1 MQKSKECSKVSFSV
15 EIIQNKI
22 LLIRGQ
28 KVMLDR
34 DLANLYGVTTGN
46 LNKSVKRNV
55 ERFPDDFMFTLS
67 KKESDFLR
75 FQFGSLNRGGHFKYS
90 PLAFTEQGVA
100 MLSSVLKSK
109 RAIQVNIQI
118 MRVFVKLKE
127 MLISHKDLAR
137 KIEDLERKFQD
148 KYADHD
154 KKIIL
159 IFEAIKQLL
168 EEKGEDGKNKG
179 PVGFFPPSLQPK
191 SAKAR
196 RKGT

>member
-1 MQKSKECSKVSFSV
+1 MPKSKLRSKVFLPV

-46 LNKSVKRNV
+46 LNKAVKRNIV
-55 ERFPDDFMFTLS
+55 RFPDDFMFTLS
-67 KKESDFLR
+67 KKESDSLR

-127 MLISHKDLAR
+127 ILASHRDLAR

-148 KYADHD
+148 KFDDHD

-168 EEKGEDGKNKG
+168 LEKEETAKNKG
-179 PVGFFPPSLQPK
+179 PIGFVPPRSQPK

-196 RKGT
+196 RGGT